1 MRTMTRNGL
10 NKRFDRRKMMLRYN
24 IAIYRLKGIAAVFFF
39 MLLLLHFDYS
49 FFEKI
54 YLNTRIL
61 SVRSFT
67 QTRFK

>member
-1 MRTMTRNGL
+1 
-10 NKRFDRRKMMLRYN
+10 MLRYN
-24 IAIYRLKGIAAVFFF
+24 IAIYRLKAIAAVFFF

-61 SVRSFT
+61 SVRLFT

>member
-24 IAIYRLKGIAAVFFF
+24 IAIYRLKAIAAVFFF

>member
-24 IAIYRLKGIAAVFFF
+24 IAIYRLKAIAAVFFF
-39 MLLLLHFDYS
+39 MLLLLHFEYS

>member
-1 MRTMTRNGL
+1 
-10 NKRFDRRKMMLRYN
+10 MLRYN